1 LSEREKMVP
10 AEILYLS
17 YEDVKN
23 LNIPMKDIV
32 AWVED
37 IFRLKGLGKY
47 EMPPKPGI
55 HTIPDAFTHAMPAY
69 LPDLRAAG
77 MKWISGYPDNYKK
90 GLPYISGLLILND
103 AESGIPV
110 AVMDGVWITAVRT
123 GAATAVA
130 AKYLARPDSRTI
142 SILGCG
148 VQGRSN
154 LEALSTVFGGITT
167 VKAYDPFPQAQQ
179 NYIEEMRGKLGFEV
193 IGVGSPQKAVV
204 DSDIVVTAG
213 PIVKDPKPVI
223 EDSWLKAGAFASP
236 VDFDAYWKKEVLLG
250 VDKFCV
256 DDIPQIMH
264 FRAGGRLKD
273 MPEIYA
279 DLGELVVGN
288 KPGRKTDR
296 ERTMSMNLGL
306 ALEDVG
312 VAIHIYGQALEKRV
326 GQRLPL

>member
-1 LSEREKMVP
+1 MIP

-17 YEDVKN
+17 YEDVKS

-37 IFRLKGLGKY
+37 VFRLKGLGKY

-55 HTIPDAFTHAMPAY
+55 HTMPDAFTHAMPAY
-69 LPDLRAAG
+69 LPDLKAAG

-130 AKYLARPDSRTI
+130 AKYLARPDSRTVG
-142 SILGCG
+142 ILGCG

-154 LEALSTVFGGITT
+154 LEALSAVFSGITT
-167 VKAYDPFPQAQQ
+167 VKAYDPSPQAQKK
-179 NYIEEMRGKLGFEV
+179 YLAEMREKLGLEV
-193 IGVGSPQKAVV
+193 IGAGSPREAVV

-213 PIVKDPKPVI
+213 PIARDPKPVI
-223 EDSWLKAGAFASP
+223 EDDWLKAGAFASP
-236 VDFDAYWKKEVLLG
+236 VDFDAYWKKEALLG
-250 VDKFCV
+250 IDKFCV
-256 DDIPQIMH
+256 DDTPQIKH
-264 FRAGGRLKD
+264 FQTIGRLKD
-273 MPEIYA
+273 TPEIYA
-279 DLGELVVGN
+279 DLGELVLGK
-288 KPGRKTDR
+288 KPGRENDQ

-306 ALEDVG
+306 ALEDIG
-312 VAIHIYGQALEKRV
+312 VAIRIYGQALEKRV